1 MRRSRHVE
9 SVSGTRNRGGD
20 SALADIH
27 RRRISVVDGH
37 AAGFGRQ
44 LDGVRSMA
52 AAADPLRLP
61 LRVGLGKLDRAAE

>member
-27 RRRISVVDGH
+27 RRRISAVDGH

-44 LDGVRSMA
+44 LDGVHPI